1 MAVPV
6 VCQKAMWKPFV
17 VPAAVMLSAAAFAQ
31 ESGRIRRPPPSAAEA
46 ARIASDMAMNDTLLQ
61 KGDIVVT
68 DRGFFVFR
76 GPAPDGVTNEFARV
90 PDPAVQADQPGNLTA
105 KYRSDGR
112 RQN

>member
-1 MAVPV
+1 
-6 VCQKAMWKPFV
+6 MWKAFV
-17 VPAAVMLSAAAFAQ
+17 VSAALMLSSAAYA

-46 ARIASDMAMNDTLLQ
+46 ERIASEMAMNDSLLQ

-90 PDPAVQADQPGNLTA
+90 PDPALPANQPGNLAA
-105 KYRSDGR
+105 KYRADGR
-112 RQN
+112 RPN

>member
-1 MAVPV
+1 
-6 VCQKAMWKPFV
+6 MWKAFV
-17 VPAAVMLSAAAFAQ
+17 ISAALMLSSAAYAQ
-31 ESGRIRRPPPSAAEA
+31 ESSRIRRPPPSAAEA
-46 ARIASDMAMNDTLLQ
+46 ERIASEMAMNDSLLQ

-90 PDPAVQADQPGNLTA
+90 PDPALQANQSGNPIA
-105 KYRSDGR
+105 KHRSDGW